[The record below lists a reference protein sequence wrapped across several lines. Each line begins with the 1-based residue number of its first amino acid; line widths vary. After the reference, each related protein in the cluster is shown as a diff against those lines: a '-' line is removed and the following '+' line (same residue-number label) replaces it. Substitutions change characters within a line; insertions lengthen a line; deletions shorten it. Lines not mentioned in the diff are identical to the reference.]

1 MKLGDAFSIHGS
13 YHEEPRPKK
22 KKRMS
27 AQEVID
33 AARVR
38 CMELDQEFLDN
49 IRKESFDRIRKD
61 LSIDVEFRVVKEP
74 KELTN
79 GSQKLS

>member
-1 MKLGDAFSIHGS
+1 MKRIT
-13 YHEEPRPKK
+13 
-22 KKRMS
+22 

-38 CMELDQEFLDN
+38 CMELDQQMFDN
-49 IRKESFDRIRKD
+49 LRKHPTIN
-61 LSIDVEFRVVKEP
+61 VEFRVVKEP

-79 GSQKLS
+79 GKATTD

>member
-38 CMELDQEFLDN
+38 CMELDQQMFDN
-49 IRKESFDRIRKD
+49 LRKHPTINVK
-61 LSIDVEFRVVKEP
+61 FRVVKEP
-74 KELTN
+74 KELMN
-79 GSQKLS
+79 GKEVSALDK